1 MQLFPFSIVRY
12 KEVSVVSR
20 HLYRTLYVWKNPDQV
35 FWINIYSRDIVKVIK
50 STFNTKIE
58 LSGFEFGSFF
68 MLQSKTFHHSTVLVI
83 QCDCID
89 KTALLSVCRNGEGM
103 KVDYIEVS
111 KTHKTHI
118 I

>member
-1 MQLFPFSIVRY
+1 MKLGLDATIPETWNHDVNNRQP
-12 KEVSVVSR
+12 
-20 HLYRTLYVWKNPDQV
+20 
-35 FWINIYSRDIVKVIK
+35 
-50 STFNTKIE
+50 
-58 LSGFEFGSFF
+58 
-68 MLQSKTFHHSTVLVI
+68 VI